1 MKDYKTLLDRQII
14 DKVNKIVR
22 SFDKEKYNF
31 INLNKTQK
39 AMAIE
44 KVCQELNM
52 NKEQALWVLDIRN
65 HQKAIKNHLLEMEG
79 ISDTCNYYSYI
90 ALGNYV
96 KKSQIGYLVISI
108 VFGILGVSLLVLSQL
123 FTEIKNINYFG
134 ICFVICAVGMFLS
147 LINNSL
153 IFKRSQIESVNTDKM
168 SIINAKP
175 IAVSFET
182 VNHFAFNS
190 AMTMNEVFA
199 IVLTFM
205 VDGKKINLY
214 YFYKFI

>member
-31 INLNKTQK
+31 TNLNKTQK
-39 AMAIE
+39 EMAIE
-44 KVCQELNM
+44 KVCQELKM

-153 IFKRSQIESVNTDKM
+153 IFKRKWIKVND
-168 SIINAKP
+168 I
-175 IAVSFET
+175 
-182 VNHFAFNS
+182 
-190 AMTMNEVFA
+190 
-199 IVLTFM
+199 L
-205 VDGKKINLY
+205 LW
-214 YFYKFI
+214 

>member
-22 SFDKEKYNF
+22 SFDREKYNF
-31 INLNKTQK
+31 TNLNKTHK

-44 KVCQELNM
+44 KVCQELNI

-65 HQKAIKNHLLEMEG
+65 HQKSIKNHLLEMEG

-108 VFGILGVSLLVLSQL
+108 VFGVFGLSLLV
-123 FTEIKNINYFG
+123 FHNYLQKQRISTILG
-134 ICFVICAVGMFLS
+134 
-147 LINNSL
+147 
-153 IFKRSQIESVNTDKM
+153 
-168 SIINAKP
+168 
-175 IAVSFET
+175 
-182 VNHFAFNS
+182 FA
-190 AMTMNEVFA
+190 
-199 IVLTFM
+199 L
-205 VDGKKINLY
+205 
-214 YFYKFI
+214 